1 MIMYKFE
8 ICANS
13 VESCVEAQRGGADRV
28 ELCAGIPE
36 GGTTPSYGD
45 IVMAKRVLNGVD
57 PLGLR
62 PLPLRQGEN
71 IGQPQFVSRPLRQG
85 ENIGQPQFVSSSLRQ
100 GENIGLFQFDGTS
113 MRDGENKR
121 TKLHVIIRPRGGDFL
136 YSDLERQI
144 MLEDVRMARQLG
156 VDGVVFGALLPNGD
170 IDMDFMQQLMAE
182 SEGMSVT
189 FHRAFDV
196 CRDPFEALEQIIELG
211 CDRILTSGQM
221 PKAEEGVDLLK
232 QLVDKAGDRI
242 IIMPGC
248 GVNVSNIARIAEE
261 TGAKEFHFSARS
273 KRDSGMQFRRSRVS
287 MGGTV
292 TIDEYSRDVT
302 DAVKVAETI
311 LQITDN
317 R

>member
-1 MIMYKFE
+1 MYKFE
-8 ICANS
+8 VCANS

-45 IVMAKRVLNGVD
+45 IVMARKL
-57 PLGLR
+57 L
-62 PLPLRQGEN
+62 
-71 IGQPQFVSRPLRQG
+71 
-85 ENIGQPQFVSSSLRQ
+85 
-100 GENIGLFQFDGTS
+100 TT
-113 MRDGENKR
+113 

-136 YSDLERQI
+136 YSDLEREI
-144 MLEDVRMARQLG
+144 MLEDVRMARRLG
-156 VDGVVFGALLPNGD
+156 VDGVVFGVLTSDGD
-170 IDMDFMQQLMAE
+170 IDMDFMRQLMAE

-196 CRDPFEALEQIIELG
+196 CRNPFVALEQIIELG

-232 QLVDKAGDRI
+232 QLVEKAGDRI

-248 GVNVSNIARIAEE
+248 GVNAGNIAKIAQI

-273 KRDSGMQFRRSRVS
+273 KHESGMQFRKSRVS
-287 MGGTV
+287 MGGSV
-292 TIDEYSRDVT
+292 MIDEYSRDVT
-302 DAVKVAETI
+302 DELIVKDIIAKLNV
-311 LQITDN
+311 
-317 R
+317 

>member
-1 MIMYKFE
+1 MYKFE

-57 PLGLR
+57 PLALR
-62 PLPLRQGEN
+62 PLL
-71 IGQPQFVSRPLRQG
+71 
-85 ENIGQPQFVSSSLRQ
+85 LRQ
-100 GENIGLFQFDGTS
+100 GENIGLLQFDGTS

-170 IDMDFMQQLMAE
+170 IDMEFMQQLMAE

-317 R
+317 I

>member
-1 MIMYKFE
+1 MYKFE

-45 IVMAKRVLNGVD
+45 IVMAKRVLGIVD

-71 IGQPQFVSRPLRQG
+71 IGL
-85 ENIGQPQFVSSSLRQ
+85 L
-100 GENIGLFQFDGTS
+100 QFDGTS

-136 YSDLERQI
+136 YSDLEKEI

-170 IDMDFMQQLMAE
+170 IDMEFMQQLMAE

-317 R
+317 I